1 MNEILREK
9 INLSLLE
16 FRQHAKDFRE
26 EAGPGHGTS
35 HMPSPGR
42 FHKTAVGAAR
52 DMQLGVQGGMGVG
65 EAMQVGLCGWASC
78 SLPLLD
84 ILVTSQSLNSE
95 ISLPGFLTAAVPPG
109 FVGGLGHP

>member
-65 EAMQVGLCGWASC
+65 EWGVQWGAVG
-78 SLPLLD
+78 SLRKDFL
-84 ILVTSQSLNSE
+84 IESLNRVLKAKE
-95 ISLPGFLTAAVPPG
+95 EFTNWTKRETASWPEETV
-109 FVGGLGHP
+109 